1 MVKERSLIW
10 KRSRVPVGNYSTCL
24 PGTGNG
30 TVRDL
35 GQWLWE
41 SLTYS
46 IADFQSCSF
55 DMASDSGEAVDMHQ
69 HNGHG
74 SDARACGRHDWKG
87 PKNSE

>member
-41 SLTYS
+41 SLN
-46 IADFQSCSF
+46 
-55 DMASDSGEAVDMHQ
+55 V
-69 HNGHG
+69 
-74 SDARACGRHDWKG
+74 
-87 PKNSE
+87 